1 MDKGRVEATFTSG
14 AQTWRVHCVRVQ
26 DTMRVSPCFASTK
39 RHAVGV
45 EGAPLHLRSH
55 NRARV
60 PLSALRWRP
69 PRGDTDAK
77 RDERVK
83 ELAADLARRGQKEPV
98 DVWRAADGSLRV
110 VAKNAMR
117 LEALLRLPNTRDV
130 EVRLLKAPPQ
140 AWRGDE
146 EEYVP
151 LLTSAHARTKS
162 KQEDNPKKVERAYD
176 KARAGMVKR
185 TKIRCKVLRREGLA
199 GLIVRARG
207 LEALGL
213 EGFIP
218 LHELRRNRW
227 RYWSQLEKG
236 KRADAVDVAR
246 DLHKLEGEELDACIV
261 DFKMPPK
268 NNKEEEEDSKEE
280 KGSLILSE
288 RVYLTSQYIQKA
300 AVGERGDAV
309 VCRVAMKME
318 KSTEIEESTARKCVF
333 VDVGGLVRPFSKCG
347 VEALLFAEDQD
358 ELQILQEGDRVQ
370 VELSRL
376 DAGKNRIR
384 ATLLNKV
391 DVDNDCTSSEGLE

>member
-1 MDKGRVEATFTSG
+1 
-14 AQTWRVHCVRVQ
+14 
-26 DTMRVSPCFASTK
+26 MRVLPCFASTK

-60 PLSALRWRP
+60 PLAALRWRP
-69 PRGDTDAK
+69 PNGETDAK

-110 VAKNAMR
+110 VSKNAMR

-130 EVRLLKAPPQ
+130 EVRLLNAPPQ

-151 LLTSAHARTKS
+151 LLTSAHSKTTS
-162 KQEDNPKKVERAYD
+162 KQEENPKKVERAYK
-176 KARAGMVKR
+176 KARAGMMKR

-218 LHELRRNRW
+218 LNELRRNRW

-236 KRADAVDVAR
+236 QRADAVDVAH
-246 DLHKLEGEELDACIV
+246 DLHKLEGEELDACII

-268 NNKEEEEDSKEE
+268 ISEEEGADSKEE
-280 KGSLILSE
+280 QGSLILSE

-300 AVGERGDAV
+300 EVGERGDAM
-309 VCRVAMKME
+309 VCRVVTKMENSTETE
-318 KSTEIEESTARKCVF
+318 KSTARRCVF
-333 VDVGGLVRPFSKCG
+333 VDVGGLIRPFSKCG
-347 VEALLFAEDQD
+347 VEALLFAEDQED
-358 ELQILQEGDRVQ
+358 LQILQEGDQVQ

-391 DVDNDCTSSEGLE
+391 EDDNGCIRREELE